1 MKKLAKTLI
10 LALLFVPMFFACTS
24 LTGDLEELN
33 TSTPDLVTQESGG
46 GEDDGEDFPK
56 GGQ

>member
-10 LALLFVPMFFACTS
+10 LALLFVPMVFACTS

-33 TSTPDLVTQESGG
+33 TSTPDFVSQESGG
-46 GEDDGEDFPK
+46 GEDDGPADPDEGK
-56 GGQ
+56 